1 MACLV
6 AIQTL
11 SGEWRSFVIA
21 HPSQRFQGDVDVVGR
36 KVPPFRY
43 LRAWDG
49 VRKDEAVRLANTL
62 KGLPVAERR
71 AAIWAAAD
79 GLRLMASAGT
89 EA

>member
-6 AIQTL
+6 AVQTL
-11 SGEWRSFVIA
+11 TGEWRSFVIA
-21 HPSQRFQGDVDVVGR
+21 HPSQRFEGDVDVIGR

-49 VRKDEAVRLANTL
+49 VTKTDAVRLANTL
-62 KGLPVAERR
+62 KGLPPVDRKE
-71 AAIWAAAD
+71 AIWKASE

>member
-11 SGEWRSFVIA
+11 TGEWRSFVIA
-21 HPSQRFQGDVDVVGR
+21 HPSQRFQGDVDVIGR
-36 KVPPFRY
+36 KVPAFRY

-49 VRKDEAVRLANTL
+49 VRKDDAVRLANTL
-62 KGLPVAERR
+62 KGLPPTERR
-71 AAIWAAAD
+71 AAIWAASE
-79 GLRLMASAGT
+79 GLRLTATAGT